1 MMKNLLAIA
10 AVACAMSASAHNISP
25 NELVWLRPTCDAK
38 GNSGMRLEWSADSAT
53 WHSIGN
59 SYSFVSNDFGP
70 WGSHKKMFDPQLW
83 RNADGSWTA
92 QWYVSPKRES
102 VAIVNSPDLVYWD
115 YQDYQPA
122 SAATNHPAAG
132 KVDFATVKRLIDY
145 THYRSLKSQQESES
159 LADDAQRYIDLKPI
173 TISVKPDFAA
183 AKPISDKLI
192 GIFFEDINYAADG
205 GLYAELVRNRDFE
218 FNSDDHN
225 GWNSTIGWAIEG
237 TGMEMSVDTANPIH
251 PNNAHYLVLDVQSPG
266 ASLVNS
272 GFDGIPVKY
281 HEKYDLSMRLQ
292 GAQVEVALVAP
303 DDKVLASAKLSGGK
317 DWRTAKA
324 VLHASQACDS
334 ATLRITP
341 LSTGR
346 YALDMVSLFPQS
358 TFKGRKNGLRD
369 DLACTLADL
378 KPRFVRFPGGCVAH
392 GNGIDNI
399 YDWKGSIGPL
409 EARKPLFN
417 LWGYHQTR
425 GLGYYEYFQ
434 FCEDINAEP
443 LPVLSAGVPCQN
455 SGHASHHSHD
465 EITSLGQQ
473 CGIPMEEMDQYVQD
487 VLDLIEWA
495 NGDPKKSKWAK
506 MRADAGHPAPFNLK
520 YVGIGNEDLITPIF
534 EERFKMIF
542 DAVKAK
548 YPEITVVGTVGPYYE
563 GTDYTRGWQ
572 FATEQEIPMVDEH
585 YYVSPGWL
593 INNRDYYDAY
603 DRNRSKVY
611 LGEYAS
617 HNQQRTN
624 TIETAL
630 TDALYLTDVER
641 NADVVAMASY
651 APLLAKQGNTQWRPD
666 MIYFNNTE
674 IFPST
679 DYYVQQMYG
688 QNQGNSYI
696 PSAVEVKAD
705 GYDVDMRVGVSIVK
719 DDATGDNI
727 IKVVNLLPVRAKLN
741 LDIESLGEAA
751 APVTVTTLAGQW
763 NDQKA
768 RPVLSSCTLGELSD
782 TTLPP
787 YSFTVYRMH

>member
-1 MMKNLLAIA
+1 MKKTLAIA
-10 AVACAMSASAHNISP
+10 MAASAITAAAINITP
-25 NELVWLRPTCDAK
+25 NEQVWLRPACDAS

-53 WHSIGN
+53 WHQIGDG
-59 SYSFVSNDFGP
+59 YSFVNNDFGP

-83 RNADGSWTA
+83 RNADGTWTA
-92 QWYVSPKRES
+92 QWYISPKRES
-102 VAIVNSPDLVYWD
+102 VAIVNSPDLMYWD
-115 YQDYQPA
+115 YQDYKPA
-122 SAATNHPAAG
+122 SAAASHPAAG
-132 KVDFATVKRLIDY
+132 KVDFATVKRLMDF
-145 THYRSLKSQQESES
+145 THYKTLKNREESET
-159 LADDAQRYIDLKPI
+159 LADDAQRYIDLKPV
-173 TISVKPDFAA
+173 TINVKPDIAA

-218 FNSDDHN
+218 FNADDHGN
-225 GWNSTIGWAIEG
+225 WNATTGWKIQGQ
-237 TGMEMSVDTANPIH
+237 GMDMSVDTANPIH
-251 PNNAHYLVLDVQSPG
+251 PNNAHYLVLDVQNPG
-266 ASLVNS
+266 AALINN

-281 HEKYDLSMRLQ
+281 QEKYDLSMRLQ
-292 GAQVEVALVAP
+292 GGPVEVSLVDP
-303 DDKVLASAKLSGGK
+303 GNKVLASAKLNGGK

-324 VLHASQACDS
+324 VLRTNAACDS
-334 ATLRITP
+334 AVLRIEP
-341 LSTGR
+341 LKAGR

-369 DLACTLADL
+369 DLACTLANL

-409 EARKPLFN
+409 ETRKPLFN

-425 GLGYYEYFQ
+425 GLGYYEYFL
-434 FCEDINAEP
+434 FCEDIDAEP

-473 CGIPMEEMDQYVQD
+473 CGIPMEEMGQYVQD

-506 MRADAGHPAPFNLK
+506 MRAEAGHPAPFNLK
-520 YVGIGNEDLITPIF
+520 YVGIGNEDLINPIF
-534 EERFKMIF
+534 EERFNMIF
-542 DAVKAK
+542 NAVKEK
-548 YPEITVVGTVGPYYE
+548 YPEITVVGTVGPFYE

-572 FATEQEIPMVDEH
+572 FATERGIPMVDEH

-617 HNQQRTN
+617 HNAQRTN

-641 NADVVAMASY
+641 NADVVAMTSY
-651 APLLAKQGNTQWRPD
+651 APLLAKEGHTQWRPD

-674 IFPST
+674 ITLST

-688 QNQGNSYI
+688 QNQGNKYI

-705 GYDVDMRVGVSIVK
+705 GYDVAKRVGVSIVT
-719 DDATGDNI
+719 DDTSGDTI
-727 IKVVNLLPVRAKLN
+727 VKVVNLLPVRAKLN
-741 LDIESLGEAA
+741 LDIAGMGDASK
-751 APVTVTTLAGQW
+751 PVTITTLSGPW
-763 NDQKA
+763 NDLKA
-768 RPVLSSCTLGELSD
+768 RPVLNTGTLGEL
-782 TTLPP
+782 TGATLPP
-787 YSFTVYRMH
+787 YSFTLYRFH